1 MRVAYPSVGTFVSLH
16 EVGLMP
22 LSASLAITL
31 KMPGTGIL
39 SETAC
44 FRHLPL
50 GARIR
55 CCVFTYCLHFFLAS
69 SVALLEPLCGS
80 AGHIVVD
87 AVRKKVLP

>member
-39 SETAC
+39 SVTA
-44 FRHLPL
+44 FH
-50 GARIR
+50 
-55 CCVFTYCLHFFLAS
+55 
-69 SVALLEPLCGS
+69 EK
-80 AGHIVVD
+80 AGRSQGNSGFIVSFCS
-87 AVRKKVLP
+87 LS